1 MLLEN
6 NPYPQ
11 DGRVR
16 REATALTEAGYSV
29 SVICPAAAGQP
40 RRDTVNGVAVFRYPP
55 PRDGDGLVGYV
66 LEYGHA
72 LSWSL
77 WLSLTVA
84 LQSGFDVIHSHNPP
98 DLFFLIAALYK
109 PFGKR
114 FVFDH
119 HDLSPEMY
127 HARFEDG
134 GNALVH
140 RVLLICEK
148 LSFKLANL
156 VVSTNE
162 SYRKIAIER
171 GGVPEERV
179 AIVRNGP
186 ELERFQGAVPDEELR
201 RRAATILGY
210 VGVIGVQDGV
220 DILVRAVAHL
230 VKNLGHTDVLA
241 IIIGDGDA
249 LEQVKQV
256 AADEG
261 IEQHFHFTGRID
273 DPALL
278 LNYLATSDICVDPDP
293 HNDYNDRC
301 TMIKMTEYMAV
312 GKPIVAFDLTEHRVT
327 AQDAAVYAKPNEESD
342 FALKIAELM
351 AAPERRRQM
360 GQIGKDRIANGL
372 SWPGQASKLVEAY
385 GTLA

>member
-29 SVICPAAAGQP
+29 SVICPAAIGQP
-40 RRDTVNGVAVFRYPP
+40 LRDSVNGVEVFRYAP
-55 PRDGDGLVGYV
+55 PRGGDGLIGYSW
-66 LEYGHA
+66 EYGYA
-72 LSWSL
+72 LFWSF

-84 LQSGFDVIHSHNPP
+84 KRSGFDVIHSHNPP
-98 DLFFLIAALYK
+98 DLFFLIAVLYK

-127 HARFEDG
+127 HARFQGG
-134 GNALVH
+134 GNPLVH
-140 RVLLICEK
+140 RVLLACEK
-148 LSFKLANL
+148 LSFKLADL
-156 VVSTNE
+156 VVATNE
-162 SYRKIAIER
+162 SYRRIAIER
-171 GGVPEERV
+171 GGVPENRIAV
-179 AIVRNGP
+179 VRNGP
-186 ELERFQGAVPDEELR
+186 EIARFQNAVRDEELR
-201 RRAATILGY
+201 RRAETILGY

-220 DILVRAVAHL
+220 DILVRAVGHL
-230 VKNLGHTDVLA
+230 VKSLGHTDVLT

-249 LEQVKQV
+249 LQHVKQV

-261 IEQHFHFTGRID
+261 IEQHFLFTGRID
-273 DPALL
+273 DPAVLL
-278 LNYLATSDICVDPDP
+278 KYLATTDICIDPDP
-293 HNDYNDRC
+293 FNAYNDRC

-327 AQDAAVYAKPNEESD
+327 AQDAAVYARPNDEND
-342 FALKIAELM
+342 LALKIAELM
-351 AAPERRRQM
+351 ADPERRREM
-360 GQIGKDRIANGL
+360 GRIGKGRIANGL
-372 SWPGQASKLVEAY
+372 SWPGQAPKLVEAY
-385 GTLA
+385 ASLA

>member
-16 REATALTEAGYSV
+16 REAVALTKAGYTV
-29 SVICPAAAGQP
+29 SVICPASAGQP
-40 RRDTVNGVAVFRYPP
+40 HRDTVNGVQVFRYPP
-55 PRDGDGLVGYV
+55 PRDGDGFIGYL

-72 LSWSL
+72 LLWSF
-77 WLSLTVA
+77 WLSLAVA
-84 LQSGFDVIHSHNPP
+84 RRPGFDVIHSHNPP

-127 HARFEDG
+127 HARFQGG

-140 RVLLICEK
+140 RVLLLCEK
-148 LSFKLANL
+148 LSFQLADL

-162 SYRKIAIER
+162 SYRRIAIER
-171 GGVPEERV
+171 GGVPDARV
-179 AIVRNGP
+179 AVVRNGP
-186 ELERFQGAVPDEELR
+186 EVERFQNAVPDQELR
-201 RRAATILGY
+201 RRATTILGY

-220 DILVRAVAHL
+220 DILVRAVGRL
-230 VKNLGHTDVLA
+230 VKDLGHTNVLA
-241 IIIGDGDA
+241 VIIGDGDA
-249 LEQVKQV
+249 LQDVKQV
-256 AADEG
+256 AVDEG
-261 IEQHFHFTGRID
+261 IERHFLFTGRID

-278 LNYLATSDICVDPDP
+278 LKYLATTDICVDPDP
-293 HNDYNDRC
+293 FNDYNDRC

-327 AQDAAVYAKPNEESD
+327 AQDAAVYAKPNDESD
-342 FALKIAELM
+342 LALKIAELI
-351 AAPERRRQM
+351 ADPERRREM
-360 GQIGKDRIANGL
+360 GSIGKSRIANSL
-372 SWPGQASKLVEAY
+372 SWERQAPKLIEAY
-385 GTLA
+385 AGLR